1 MQPLSYAPSKK
12 QQGQEPPFH
21 PLESSLSLRGIITF
35 HLRNIHL
42 ASDQKSVSTCFS
54 PYLAKGACKVK
65 LCLSPDE
72 SAPEGKKVH
81 GFAYLGIVFETSVS
95 SDIDS
100 LTSLSKHEISY
111 SQDSSKQSVSN
122 ETP

>member
-42 ASDQKSVSTCFS
+42 ASDQKSVSSCFS

-72 SAPEGKKVH
+72 SAPEGKKVRR
-81 GFAYLGIVFETSVS
+81 FMYLGIVFVKSVS
-95 SDIDS
+95 SDIYS
-100 LTSLSKHEISY
+100 LTTLSEQGISY
-111 SQDSSKQSVSN
+111 S
-122 ETP
+122 